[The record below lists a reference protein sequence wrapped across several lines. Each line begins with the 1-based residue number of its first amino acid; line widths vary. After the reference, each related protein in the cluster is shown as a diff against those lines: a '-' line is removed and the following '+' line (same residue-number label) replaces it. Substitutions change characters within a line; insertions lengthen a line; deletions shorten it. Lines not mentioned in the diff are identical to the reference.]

1 MLMKKYVFVAPSVA
15 NMGGAQM
22 YIRNKVLFL
31 RQHGWTVDIILAQ
44 GGAANLSELQ
54 EFNYVVPE
62 LAFDIFV
69 FSKRKK
75 QEVLD
80 AIVKRIGSEAE
91 EVVIESTCIPE
102 SSWSEAVSKR
112 LRAKH
117 IVFLLQEENAVGNS
131 RMQEYFL
138 FKHNRKELFGITDT
152 SLGMMFES
160 FHPIP
165 KEQSYRLPA
174 FCNNVE
180 ANVDSPFIE
189 LVKGT
194 EYDHLIGMLSRLEK
208 PFVMPSIKDFCRFA
222 NKHEDKKFL
231 LLLMGD
237 APKGSG
243 IIEQIQDLV
252 KNTAPNVT
260 VIATGYL
267 YPVPTRLLEM
277 CDAFFTSA
285 GSAGVCK
292 RSGVPTITYDGNDLK
307 PIGILGRTTKNSLF
321 RGENE
326 IQQDFSVLMEQIL
339 FKKKYKKETPNY
351 AEGLPDFS
359 SHLKALVDSSPE
371 KEYYDV
377 ESIKPESKS
386 DYKLKCSMAIIG
398 PSFYLKL
405 GFWKK
410 RWKRGRQIGC

>member
-1 MLMKKYVFVAPSVA
+1 MKKYIFIVPSVA

-22 YIRNKVLFL
+22 YIRNKILYL
-31 RQHGWTVDIILAQ
+31 RQNGWIVEMVLAQ
-44 GGAANLSELQ
+44 GGKATLSELQ
-54 EFNYVVPE
+54 EFVYVIPE
-62 LAFDIFV
+62 LSFQIQCFTKKTQRRV
-69 FSKRKK
+69 INTIVSKI
-75 QEVLD
+75 Q
-80 AIVKRIGSEAE
+80 IGAPS

-102 SSWSEAVSKR
+102 SSWSEAVAKR

-117 IVFLLQEENAVGNS
+117 IVFLLQEENAVVNS
-131 RMQEYFL
+131 GMQDYFI

-165 KEQSYRLPA
+165 KERSYRLPA

-180 ANVDSPFIE
+180 ANVDSPYID

-208 PFVMPSIKDFCRFA
+208 PFVMPSLKDFCRFA
-222 NKHEDKKFL
+222 YMHEDKKFL

-243 IIEQIQDLV
+243 ILAQIQDLF
-252 KNTAPNVT
+252 KNTAPNVSI
-260 VIATGYL
+260 IATGYL

-386 DYKLKCSMAIIG
+386 DYKLKWSMAIIG